1 MFIRQLNHFTNSFIY
16 NLNGLNISI
25 LTQKLSQILS
35 LFWAVLWAK
44 VGEISMELEGLV
56 RCSTNYVP
64 LTPISFL
71 ERAAKAYRDTTSVV
85 NGSVKYTWG
94 DMHERCLKIASA
106 LNQLGISRGDVVSW
120 FFWFCSCFIDLI
132 SAFDHCF

>member
-1 MFIRQLNHFTNSFIY
+1 
-16 NLNGLNISI
+16 
-25 LTQKLSQILS
+25 
-35 LFWAVLWAK
+35 
-44 VGEISMELEGLV
+44 MELEGLV

-85 NGSVKYTWG
+85 NGSVKYTWA

-106 LNQLGISRGDVVSW
+106 LNQLGISRGDVVS
-120 FFWFCSCFIDLI
+120 
-132 SAFDHCF
+132 

>member
-16 NLNGLNISI
+16 NLNVLNFSI
-25 LTQKLSQILS
+25 FTQSCRKFSHFSEQYSELKSERYQWNWKAWFVAQQITFL
-35 LFWAVLWAK
+35 
-44 VGEISMELEGLV
+44 
-56 RCSTNYVP
+56 